1 MAFIPPFKT
10 GSTEA
15 EQEFWDMFDQKAKTK
30 YRMAKQMAETF
41 WPTKDWNNLT
51 DAQYEMIT
59 HYCNVLMHETYE
71 TLRQRHEGQDDYM
84 DYI

>member
-10 GSTEA
+10 GSPKA
-15 EQEFWDMFDQKAKTK
+15 EEEFWEMFDEKTK
-30 YRMAKQMAETF
+30 RKCRMARHMAEVF
-41 WPTKDWNNLT
+41 WPEKDWNNLT

-59 HYCNVLMHETYE
+59 HYCNVIMHETSD
-71 TLRQRHEGQDDYM
+71 TLRQRHEGQDDYI